1 MNQIDAIIAYEQ
13 GDLDFDETVALF
25 QELIDSGMAYKLQ
38 GHYGR
43 TAEAL
48 IDAGYCDPY
57 GWNHTEG

>member
-25 QELIDSGMAYKLQ
+25 QDLIDTGMAWKLQ

-48 IDAGYCDPY
+48 IDAGRCNPY
-57 GWNHTEG
+57 VFKG